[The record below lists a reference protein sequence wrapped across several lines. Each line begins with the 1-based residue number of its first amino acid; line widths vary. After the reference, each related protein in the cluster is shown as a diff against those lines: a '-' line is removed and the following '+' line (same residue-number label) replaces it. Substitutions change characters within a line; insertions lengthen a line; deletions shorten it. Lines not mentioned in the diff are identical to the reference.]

1 MLKNGVNSE
10 VAKVTIIAAPIDNLY
25 IIYCM
30 YYCLLC
36 LFIDKTPAQSHKKF
50 LNVTADDH
58 S

>member
-1 MLKNGVNSE
+1 MLKNGVNDE

-25 IIYCM
+25 IIYCTIVCCV
-30 YYCLLC
+30 YLSIKHLLKA
-36 LFIDKTPAQSHKKF
+36 IKSF